1 MRSRLEWWLKLSLH
15 SPEFGMVAIEQSE
28 RRAMRYNESE
38 AGGITGMVATWTT
51 QSCCNDC

>member
-1 MRSRLEWWLKLSLH
+1 
-15 SPEFGMVAIEQSE
+15 MVAIEQSE